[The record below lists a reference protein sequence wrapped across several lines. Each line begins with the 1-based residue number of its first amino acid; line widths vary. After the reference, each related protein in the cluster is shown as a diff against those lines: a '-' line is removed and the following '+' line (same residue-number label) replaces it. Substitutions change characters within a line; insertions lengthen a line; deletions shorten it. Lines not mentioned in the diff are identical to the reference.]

1 MKNMNIPLNKNNLY
15 LVTDYNSNAIQIHGR
30 VELPC
35 YDPYTRKTKTA
46 PFLVVDSAC
55 EPLIGLKSCID
66 FGLVSRLDSIKTN
79 IPCDLDTLLKCNSDL
94 FEGLGKFPGTCTIQ
108 LKENSIPVLHYKKRI
123 PMSLH
128 ERLKVDL
135 NSMVQANIITPV
147 DYPTDWVNN
156 MQIVEKPN
164 GSLRICLDP
173 KPLNACI
180 KREHFLIPKGE
191 DILCRMSG
199 KQIFT
204 VLDLQNGFW
213 QMELD
218 RKSSDLTT
226 FMTPFGRFRWN
237 RVPFGI
243 SSAPEMFQKRMVQLF
258 GDIPGVEVYFDD
270 ILIAGSDFTEHDCI
284 LTIVL
289 QRARDNNIRFNS
301 SKVQYRT
308 KRVKFM
314 GHIITAGQVE
324 PDQSYIQAIINMPK
338 PQNKSDVLRLLGLF
352 KYLGKFIPNL
362 SQRTASL
369 RNLTRNDSV
378 WEWTEHHNSEYENL
392 LSSITTTPVLSLF
405 DPRLPIEIQTD
416 SSKHGLGSVI
426 LQQGRPVAYASRTLS
441 GSEQKWAQIEK
452 ELLAIVFAC
461 EKFHHFLYGRNFKV
475 QSDHKPLETLIKRDI
490 DEVTPRLQRMFLHLL
505 KYPGLSVVYTP
516 GKDML
521 IADCLSRA
529 PLSDSTDF
537 DVQLSGM
544 VHSLAERA
552 CLSLDNYQMYIEAL
566 NKDEQYRRIVSY
578 VESSWPPYHQLDDL
592 SQMFYKYKDCLH
604 FEEGLLFKDHR
615 LVIPTVLQERIARWL
630 HAPHMGIEK
639 TLARARCQFFWPGMT
654 NNITELV
661 KSCEVCERFT
671 RNIQKEPLHQQA
683 APEYPFHYIGTD
695 LYEYA
700 GHNYVVVIDAYSGFI
715 LSESL
720 REKSASHVIEVLDKM
735 FCRYGYPTIIRSD
748 NVPFNSSAFCEYA
761 NKCNLQFKFSSPRY
775 PQSNGLAEKGVAIAK
790 NILKRCYES
799 GDKNTFQYRLLEY
812 NTTPVA
818 SMGYSPSQLFF
829 GRMIKT
835 HLPIAPDLLIRNCID
850 EKEVQKKRKQKRANQ
865 KLYYDRSAKHLP
877 PLNIGEKVIFRKN
890 AKEWHY
896 GIVYRIVNERSY
908 VIKDY
913 IGNFFRRNRRFIAKT
928 QNSGFDSSD
937 ILFEDH
943 LAKLVNN
950 NEKQIQIVP
959 LPNQSSPE
967 NLAVEPEVIVKVENE
982 SPNTSIYF
990 DAYEDS
996 ENSYDVKLEVDPIP
1010 DIDPLMLD
1018 TSIHND
1024 HQSYKTRSGRV
1035 VRPPKRYELD

>member
-1 MKNMNIPLNKNNLY
+1 MFGAPAGGGVEANDDGGQQIQRTLAQVIEAFDGYCVPQRNVAMEAFKFNGITQKERQTFTDFETALRTQVAYCEYECALKLLDGRNDSLAKVVETCKIFEAAAENKQLLDSKMPLSVVHTVEHPRETSETAGEVAVITRSGPKCYNCGQAFNRNHRRICPARNITCRGCNRQGHYQEFCISTRQQGNASADRSSSRGGAFSVRGSKSTGNKGVHSVNW
-15 LVTDYNSNAIQIHGR
+15 VDTVQIHGR

-35 YDPYTRKTKTA
+35 YDPHTRKTKTA

-289 QRARDNNIRFNS
+289 ERARDNNIRFNS

-314 GHIITAGQVE
+314 GHIITA
-324 PDQSYIQAIINMPK
+324 
-338 PQNKSDVLRLLGLF
+338 
-352 KYLGKFIPNL
+352 
-362 SQRTASL
+362 
-369 RNLTRNDSV
+369 
-378 WEWTEHHNSEYENL
+378 
-392 LSSITTTPVLSLF
+392 
-405 DPRLPIEIQTD
+405 EIQTD

-452 ELLAIVFAC
+452 ELLAIVFAS
-461 EKFHHFLYGRNFKV
+461 FMNM
-475 QSDHKPLETLIKRDI
+475 S
-490 DEVTPRLQRMFLHLL
+490 
-505 KYPGLSVVYTP
+505 KY
-516 GKDML
+516 
-521 IADCLSRA
+521 
-529 PLSDSTDF
+529 
-537 DVQLSGM
+537 
-544 VHSLAERA
+544 
-552 CLSLDNYQMYIEAL
+552 
-566 NKDEQYRRIVSY
+566 
-578 VESSWPPYHQLDDL
+578 
-592 SQMFYKYKDCLH
+592 
-604 FEEGLLFKDHR
+604 
-615 LVIPTVLQERIARWL
+615 VIPWFYSLLICRWQ
-630 HAPHMGIEK
+630 HKRHVVNKIS
-639 TLARARCQFFWPGMT
+639 MT
-654 NNITELV
+654 N
-661 KSCEVCERFT
+661 ER
-671 RNIQKEPLHQQA
+671 RMCYQDI
-683 APEYPFHYIGTD
+683 
-695 LYEYA
+695 
-700 GHNYVVVIDAYSGFI
+700 
-715 LSESL
+715 
-720 REKSASHVIEVLDKM
+720 
-735 FCRYGYPTIIRSD
+735 
-748 NVPFNSSAFCEYA
+748 
-761 NKCNLQFKFSSPRY
+761 NLF
-775 PQSNGLAEKGVAIAK
+775 
-790 NILKRCYES
+790 
-799 GDKNTFQYRLLEY
+799 
-812 NTTPVA
+812 
-818 SMGYSPSQLFF
+818 
-829 GRMIKT
+829 
-835 HLPIAPDLLIRNCID
+835 
-850 EKEVQKKRKQKRANQ
+850 
-865 KLYYDRSAKHLP
+865 
-877 PLNIGEKVIFRKN
+877 
-890 AKEWHY
+890 
-896 GIVYRIVNERSY
+896 
-908 VIKDY
+908 
-913 IGNFFRRNRRFIAKT
+913 
-928 QNSGFDSSD
+928 
-937 ILFEDH
+937 
-943 LAKLVNN
+943 
-950 NEKQIQIVP
+950 
-959 LPNQSSPE
+959 
-967 NLAVEPEVIVKVENE
+967 
-982 SPNTSIYF
+982 
-990 DAYEDS
+990 
-996 ENSYDVKLEVDPIP
+996 
-1010 DIDPLMLD
+1010 
-1018 TSIHND
+1018 
-1024 HQSYKTRSGRV
+1024 
-1035 VRPPKRYELD
+1035 